1 MYFHQW
7 LSVMVQQ
14 GNAVSVV
21 GTMAGNDGHEFWGN
35 LIMVL
40 LIVIFALVV
49 VVVMM
54 SNLALFTSLYV
65 IYLFCFLALSCLFLL
80 LIV

>member
-1 MYFHQW
+1 MHFHQW

-21 GTMAGNDGHEFWGN
+21 GTMAGNDGREFWGN
-35 LIMVL
+35 LTMAL

-49 VVVMM
+49 VVIM
-54 SNLALFTSLYV
+54 SNLTLLTILYV
-65 IYLFCFLALSCLFLL
+65 IYFVFLPCLVLSFFYC
-80 LIV
+80 